1 MNAVNMTEGAVV
13 LMLLLEIFLLRSSY
27 ADGGDFVHGDKV
39 TKAPPGHHKAD
50 LFGRMGRRAPVP
62 EGYKGCHALH
72 ANCDIQPGSIPLG
85 LIPLIYGSGVP
96 LARPIPEGQRDQ
108 APLWGTGCNFERTCN
123 ERHPFVLLR
132 GIVKGD
138 SNPFGERHCL

>member
-50 LFGRMGRRAPVP
+50 LFGRMGRLRPRNAWRSSVP
-62 EGYKGCHALH
+62 ERYKWCEREAF
-72 ANCDIQPGSIPLG
+72 
-85 LIPLIYGSGVP
+85 
-96 LARPIPEGQRDQ
+96 
-108 APLWGTGCNFERTCN
+108 TGHRFACK
-123 ERHPFVLLR
+123 L
-132 GIVKGD
+132 
-138 SNPFGERHCL
+138 